1 MLRALDAELCD
12 NNKNYKV
19 ARSKS
24 LKGVEADV
32 IPVEQFYRWSEEH
45 KKLGG
50 QTKIPR
56 VMKEEDLLDFGQYVS
71 ELS

>member
-1 MLRALDAELCD
+1 ET
-12 NNKNYKV
+12 NKNYNV

-24 LKGVEADV
+24 LKGVEAEV
-32 IPVEQFYRWSEEH
+32 IPVEKFYRWSEEY

-56 VMKEEDLLDFGQYVS
+56 VMKENDFLDFEQYVQT
-71 ELS
+71 LL